1 MLKSL
6 KQNALLKVVSFNSI
20 SVAVSFVLGIFA
32 TKIVSVYLGTSGMA
46 MLGSFRNFT
55 AMLKS
60 VATLGINNSF
70 IKLFVENKD
79 DKEELEVI
87 YATFFWFF
95 LMISTLLALFVFIF
109 ANSISEFLFVSNSFA
124 DHIRFFGLL
133 LPLIVINTFW
143 MAIYNALEKYKKI
156 VVLQIISNVLIF
168 GFTTF
173 LIVNKAINGGL
184 LAIVLGEL
192 LMVLV
197 TFIFV
202 LKDKSH
208 YFTFNFSKI
217 LKKKYLNVIKKF
229 SSMALLSAVIAPATL
244 MLIRNFI
251 IETHSIQE
259 AGIWD
264 ATTKFS
270 SFYMLVFSSGL
281 SLYYM
286 PKLASLT
293 TDVAFKMELKSY
305 FKVFVPLFLTAL
317 VVVYL
322 LKGFI
327 LNIAFTAAFSKVNEV
342 LIWQLLGDFLRIM
355 TLAFGYQIVVKA
367 RIKKYF
373 ILEIVFNASYLL
385 LSFYLVPLFS
395 FEGALQAYFCA
406 NLILFILILWM
417 FRKLFWSSIVEV
429 RNVETKNKT
438 HS

>member
-32 TKIVSVYLGTSGMA
+32 TKIVSVYLGASGMA
-46 MLGSFRNFT
+46 LLGSFRNFT
-55 AMLKS
+55 AMVKS

-79 DKEELEVI
+79 DKEELGII

-95 LMISTLLALFVFIF
+95 LIVSTVLALFVLIF
-109 ANSISEFLFVSNSFA
+109 ANSISEFLFFTNSFA
-124 DHIRFFGLL
+124 NHIRFFGLL

-156 VVLQIISNVLIF
+156 VILQIISNVLIF
-168 GFTTF
+168 GFTAF

-184 LAIVLGEL
+184 LAVVLGEL
-192 LMVLV
+192 LMVIV
-197 TFIFV
+197 TFAFV
-202 LKDKSH
+202 LKDKSY
-208 YFTFNFSKI
+208 YFTFSFRKI

-264 ATTKFS
+264 ATNKFS
-270 SFYMLVFSSGL
+270 SFYMLVFSAGL

-293 TDVAFKMELKSY
+293 TDEAFKMELKSY
-305 FKVFVPLFLTAL
+305 FKVFVPLFLVAL
-317 VVVYL
+317 VAVYL
-322 LKGFI
+322 LKGII
-327 LNIAFTAAFSKVNEV
+327 LDIAFTAAFSKVNEV

-367 RIKKYF
+367 RIEKYF

-395 FEGALQAYFCA
+395 FEGALQAYFFA

-417 FRKLFWSSIVEV
+417 FRKLFWSSKLPNID
-429 RNVETKNKT
+429 
-438 HS
+438 SQF

>member
-6 KQNALLKVVSFNSI
+6 KQNTLLKVVSFNSI
-20 SVAVSFVLGIFA
+20 SVAVSFVLGIIA

-46 MLGSFRNFT
+46 LLGSFRNFT
-55 AMLKS
+55 AMMKS
-60 VATLGINNSF
+60 VAILGINNSF

-79 DKEELEVI
+79 DKEELGVI

-95 LMISTLLALFVFIF
+95 LIISTVLALSVLVF
-109 ANSISEFLFVSNSFA
+109 ANCISEFLFFTNSFA
-124 DHIRFFGLL
+124 NHIRFFGLL

-156 VVLQIISNVLIF
+156 VILQIISNVLIF
-168 GFTTF
+168 GFTAF

-184 LAIVLGEL
+184 LAVVLGEL

-197 TFIFV
+197 TFAFV
-202 LKDKSH
+202 LKDKSY
-208 YFTFNFSKI
+208 YFTFSFQKI

-264 ATTKFS
+264 ATNKFS

-293 TDVAFKMELKSY
+293 TDEAFKMELKSY
-305 FKVFVPLFLTAL
+305 FKVFVPLFFTAL
-317 VVVYL
+317 VAVYL
-322 LKGFI
+322 LKGII
-327 LNIAFTAAFSKVNEV
+327 LDIAFTAAFSKVNEV

-367 RIKKYF
+367 RIKQYF
-373 ILEIVFNASYLL
+373 ILEIVFNVSYVL

-417 FRKLFWSSIVEV
+417 FRKLFWSSKLPY
-429 RNVETKNKT
+429 TD
-438 HS
+438 SQY